1 MFLPFKKNASIA
13 NIDSCVET
21 ITIPHLFQC
30 MFIHWM
36 PIDPMDKHRFILLL
50 LDVHPPSSSGIDS
63 VFIQCQ
69 EMATALLHG
78 FPFTLQHH
86 DMSLFLEINVP
97 IWYTIYPRCP
107 QTWLENPRFM
117 DHLHPGSARQ
127 KENRQSTL
135 VHVCSSMLR
144 QKTQGKSRKMW
155 ET

>member
-1 MFLPFKKNASIA
+1 
-13 NIDSCVET
+13 
-21 ITIPHLFQC
+21 

-86 DMSLFLEINVP
+86 DMSLFLGNK
-97 IWYTIYPRCP
+97 CA
-107 QTWLENPRFM
+107 
-117 DHLHPGSARQ
+117 H
-127 KENRQSTL
+127 L
-135 VHVCSSMLR
+135 VHHLPPGVLKHGWKIPDLWIIFTQALPDRKRIGRAPWSMFAH
-144 QKTQGKSRKMW
+144 QC
-155 ET
+155 